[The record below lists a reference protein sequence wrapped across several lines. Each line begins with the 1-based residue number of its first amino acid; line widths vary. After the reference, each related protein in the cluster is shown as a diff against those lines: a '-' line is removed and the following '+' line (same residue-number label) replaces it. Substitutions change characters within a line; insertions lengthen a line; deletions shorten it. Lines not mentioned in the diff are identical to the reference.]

1 MKTTYHIPNSLVK
14 PPSKLECLIIRN
26 YSTKYNRVFKV
37 LKEFLDGTP
46 NITKY
51 CRIKQEPSRYIS
63 LSLWELYRV
72 KPDNI
77 YVFTHDTDYSRFI
90 VLLKRMRSKHSIL
103 QSHIIFPILYLKSYN
118 YPLEY
123 SSTYGTLLIDKDKLD
138 QYFIEEGN

>member
-1 MKTTYHIPNSLVK
+1 MKIIYHTPNSLVK

-51 CRIKQEPSRYIS
+51 CRIKQEPSRTVC
-63 LSLWELYRV
+63 LSRWELYRV

-77 YVFTHDTDYSRFI
+77 YVFTYDTDYLRFI
-90 VLLKRMRSKHSIL
+90 SLLRKRLFKNSIL
-103 QSHIIFPILYLKSYN
+103 CKYVITPTLYLKSYD

-123 SSTYGTLLIDKDKLD
+123 SSSYGTLLIDKEYAD
-138 QYFIEEGN
+138 IIME

>member
-1 MKTTYHIPNSLVK
+1 MKIIYHTPNSLVK

-51 CRIKQEPSRYIS
+51 CRIKQEPSRTVC
-63 LSLWELYRV
+63 LSRWELYRV

-90 VLLKRMRSKHSIL
+90 VLLKRMRYKHEIL
-103 QSHIIFPILYLKSYN
+103 QNHMIFPTFYLKSYD

-123 SSTYGTLLIDKDKLD
+123 SSSYGTLLIDKDKLD